1 MSTTHTIAGSGQ
13 FLARPAI
20 LVVLGFAGV
29 IGALMQTMVL
39 PLLPLFPAMFD
50 VSVSAASWI
59 ATSTMLVGAIGA
71 PLLGWLG
78 DRYGLKP
85 MIILALALLAAGSL
99 MSALAGDL
107 GTMIAGRVL
116 QGFSVGIVGL
126 SLALLRRLW
135 HIDGLPLAVGI
146 IGGTIGIGTSLGVPL
161 AGLIVAFGSWQA
173 IFWVMG
179 IAAILAALLVA
190 VFVPAIP
197 AMSQQ
202 RFDLAGAMGL
212 GLILTLVLLPLST
225 FVDGQLGL
233 GAVLAWLAVAAV
245 LLVIWL
251 WHQLRVA
258 APFVDLR
265 LLLVPAISS
274 SHLIALF
281 LGFAFF
287 LSFTATITV
296 TQMPADGGVGL
307 GGSVL
312 LTGLVQLPASLISI
326 LAPPLAGF
334 MVSRLGARPV
344 IATGIIVAIVAFAL
358 RAIDLGHGPAIAASA
373 MFVSGGISF
382 AFAALPVAL
391 MGATPA
397 DRLGA
402 TNGFNMLS
410 RQMGAAA
417 ASVTGAAIVA
427 TTIDFIHPSGPE
439 AFYWLFGLGGASA
452 ALALILSLGT
462 TSLNSLPTNRETRR

>member
-1 MSTTHTIAGSGQ
+1 MSTTHIIAESGQ
-13 FLARPAI
+13 SLARPAI
-20 LVVLGFAGV
+20 LATLGFAGV

-39 PLLPLFPAMFD
+39 PLLPLFPATFG

-78 DRYGLKP
+78 DRFGLKP
-85 MIILALALLAAGSL
+85 MIVLSLLLLAVGSL
-99 MSALAGDL
+99 ISGLAGDL

-135 HIDGLPLAVGI
+135 NIEALPLAVGV

-161 AGLIVAFGSWQA
+161 AGIIVAVGSWQA
-173 IFWVMG
+173 IFWTMAVAS
-179 IAAILAALLVA
+179 IVAAILVA
-190 VFVPAIP
+190 VVVPNVP
-197 AMSQQ
+197 AMSRQ
-202 RFDLAGAMGL
+202 RFDFAGALGL
-212 GLILTLVLLPLST
+212 GIILTLVLLPVSMA
-225 FVDGQLGL
+225 VDGQIGL
-233 GAVLAWLAVAAV
+233 KLAFGWLSLSALLLAAWLR
-245 LLVIWL
+245 
-251 WHQLRVA
+251 HQFRVS

-265 LLLVPAISS
+265 LLRLPAVSS

-296 TQMPADGGVGL
+296 TQMPGGAGVGL

-312 LTGLVQLPASLISI
+312 LTGLVQLPASLVAIV
-326 LAPPLAGF
+326 APPLAGL
-334 MVSRLGARPV
+334 MVSRHGPRAA
-344 IATGIIVAIVAFAL
+344 IAVGIAVAIVAFGL
-358 RAIDLGHGPAIAASA
+358 RAIDLGHAPAIAASA
-373 MFVSGGISF
+373 MLVSGGISF

-391 MGATPA
+391 MSATPA
-397 DRLGA
+397 AQLGA
-402 TNGFNMLS
+402 SNGFNMLS

-417 ASVTGAAIVA
+417 ASVTGAGIIAA
-427 TTIDFIHPSGPE
+427 TIDFIHPSGPE
-439 AFYWLFGLGGASA
+439 AFHWLFGLGGLSA
-452 ALALILSLGT
+452 LIALALVFGT
-462 TSLNSLPTNRETRR
+462 PTLNSKPIVEETFP

>member
-1 MSTTHTIAGSGQ
+1 MSTTHTIAGPGQ
-13 FLARPAI
+13 SLARPAI

-39 PLLPLFPAMFD
+39 PLLPLFPSIFG
-50 VSVSAASWI
+50 VTVTAASWI

-85 MIILALALLAAGSL
+85 MVVLALILLALGSL
-99 MSALAGDL
+99 ISALAGDL
-107 GTMIAGRVL
+107 GIMIAGRVL

-126 SLALLRRLW
+126 SMALLRRLW
-135 HIDGLPLAVGI
+135 HLDGLPLAVGI

-173 IFWVMG
+173 IFWIMT
-179 IAAILAALLVA
+179 IAASIAALLVIA
-190 VFVPAIP
+190 FVPSIP
-197 AMSQQ
+197 AMSRQ
-202 RFDLAGAMGL
+202 RFDLAGALGL
-212 GLILTLVLLPLST
+212 GIILTLVLLPVST
-225 FVDGQLGL
+225 LVDGQLGL
-233 GAVLAWLAVAAV
+233 SAALAWLAVAAV
-245 LLVIWL
+245 LLFVWL
-251 WHQLRVA
+251 RHQLRA
-258 APFVDLR
+258 PAPFVDLR
-265 LLLVPAISS
+265 LLRVPAISV
-274 SHLIALF
+274 SHLIAFF

-296 TQMPADGGVGL
+296 TQMPAEAGIGL

-312 LTGLVQLPASLISI
+312 LTGLVQLPASLVSI
-326 LAPPLAGF
+326 VAPPLAGL
-334 MVSRLGARPV
+334 MVSRLGARPA
-344 IATGIIVAIVAFAL
+344 ITAGIIVAIIAFAL
-358 RAIDLGHGPAIAASA
+358 RAIDLGHGPSIAASA

-397 DRLGA
+397 DKLGA

-417 ASVTGAAIVA
+417 ASVTGGAVIA
-427 TTIDFIHPSGPE
+427 TTIDFIHPSGPG
-439 AFYWLFGLGGASA
+439 AFYWLFGLGGVSA
-452 ALALILSLGT
+452 FIALVLALGT
-462 TSLNSLPTNRETRR
+462 TTLNSLPTIRETL